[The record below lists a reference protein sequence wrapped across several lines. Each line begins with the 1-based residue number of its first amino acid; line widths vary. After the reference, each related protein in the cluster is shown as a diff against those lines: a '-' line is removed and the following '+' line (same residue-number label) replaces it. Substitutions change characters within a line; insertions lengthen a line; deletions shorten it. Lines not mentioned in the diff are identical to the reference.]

1 MKKLISLCAALAL
14 ALSLAA
20 CSGGGKDSAGYD
32 PAAVSKALLDSG
44 AFSETLEALD
54 ADLITGFYGLETAPE
69 EAAVYTSTGATAEEV
84 AVMTFADQESADAAL
99 TAMETRVAD
108 QKAACEGYLPAEL
121 PKLDKAI
128 VKESGK
134 SVLLVVA
141 NDPEKAQAAL
151 DGLNK

>member
-1 MKKLISLCAALAL
+1 MKRLISLWAALAL
-14 ALSLAA
+14 TLSLAA
-20 CSGGGKDSAGYD
+20 CSGGKDPAGYD

-54 ADLITGFYGLETAPE
+54 ADLVKGLYGLETGPE

-84 AVMTFADQESADAAL
+84 AVMTFAGQEAADAAL
-99 TAMETRVAD
+99 KAMEARVAD

-128 VKESGK
+128 LRQSGK

-141 NDPEKAQAAL
+141 NDAEKAQAAL
-151 DGLNK
+151 EVNS